1 MSQILLINDFVSR
14 GKIAGNMVDPVLSH
28 AGHDV
33 YFLPTAL
40 ISHNFSL
47 GNVAVLDTNKY
58 IKDCLNVWKK
68 LDFNFDLVLI
78 GYIENIEQKNIIVD
92 YLKSIPDE
100 VLVILDPIMGD
111 DGSLYPGL
119 GDEKIQIY
127 KEILAYADIILP
139 NYTEASLLGLNN
151 FDDLIENDKK
161 YVITSIEEDNKSYTL
176 GISDKLHRV
185 YYEKLDAKYAGTGDL
200 FDGLFINYY
209 LDTCDFNLSV
219 EKTVEDMSKILSI
232 QNEDYKDNISIAI
245 EAILPKIGGACHAW

>member
-33 YFLPTAL
+33 YFLPTTL

-68 LDFNFDLVLI
+68 LDFNFDLVFI
-78 GYIENIEQKNIIVD
+78 GYIENIDQKDIIVD
-92 YLKSIPDE
+92 YLKSISDE

-119 GDEKIQIY
+119 SDEKIQIY

-139 NYTEASLLGLNN
+139 NHTEASLLGLDN
-151 FDDLIENDKK
+151 FDDLLEGNNK
-161 YVITSIEEDNKSYTL
+161 YVITSIEEDNKSYIL
-176 GISDKLHRV
+176 GISNKLHKV

-200 FDGLFINYY
+200 FDGLFINHY
-209 LDTCDFNLSV
+209 LETCDFNLSI
-219 EKTVEDMSKILSI
+219 EKTVENMSKILSI
-232 QNEDYKDNISIAI
+232 QNEDFKDNISIAI
-245 EAILPKIGGACHAW
+245 EAILPKIGGAYNA

>member
-47 GNVAVLDTNKY
+47 GDVAILDTNKY

-68 LDFNFDLVLI
+68 LDFNFDLIFI
-78 GYIENIEQKNIIVD
+78 GYIENIEQKNIIVN
-92 YLKSIPDE
+92 YLKSMSDQ

-127 KEILAYADIILP
+127 KEILTYADIIIP
-139 NYTEASLLGLNN
+139 NHTEASYLDLDN
-151 FDDLIENDKK
+151 FDDLLDDDKK
-161 YVITSIEEDNKSYTL
+161 YVITSIEEDKKSYTL
-176 GISDKLHRV
+176 GISDKLYRV
-185 YYEKLDAKYAGTGDL
+185 FYKKLDAKYAGTGDL
-200 FDGLFINYY
+200 FDGLFIKHY
-209 LDTCDFNLSV
+209 LETCDFNLSI
-219 EKTVEDMSKILSI
+219 EKTVEDMSKILRM
-232 QNEDYKDNISIAI
+232 QKEEFEDNISIAI
-245 EAILPKIGGACHAW
+245 ETILPKIEGAYNA

>member
-139 NYTEASLLGLNN
+139 NHTEASLLDLDN

-176 GISDKLHRV
+176 GISDRLHRV
-185 YYEKLDAKYAGTGDL
+185 FYEKLDAKYTGTGDL
-200 FDGLFINYY
+200 FDGLFINHY
-209 LDTCDFNLSV
+209 LETCDFNLSI

-232 QNEDYKDNISIAI
+232 QNEDFKDNISIAI
-245 EAILPKIGGACHAW
+245 EAILPKIGGAYNA

>member
-47 GNVAVLDTNKY
+47 GNVATLDTNKY

-68 LDFNFDLVLI
+68 LDFNFDLVFI

-92 YLKSIPDE
+92 YLKTLADQ
-100 VLVILDPIMGD
+100 VLVIMDPIMGD

-127 KEILAYADIILP
+127 KEILAYADIIIP
-139 NYTEASLLGLNN
+139 NHTEASLLDLDN
-151 FDDLIENDKK
+151 FDDLLEHNKK
-161 YVITSIEEDNKSYTL
+161 YVITSVEEDEKSYTL

-185 YYEKLDAKYAGTGDL
+185 FYEKLDAKYAGTGDL
-200 FDGLFINYY
+200 FDGLFINNY
-209 LDTCDFNLSV
+209 LETSDFNLSI
-219 EKTVEDMSKILSI
+219 ERTVKDMSKILSI
-232 QNEDYKDNISIAI
+232 QNEDFKDNISIAI
-245 EAILPKIGGACHAW
+245 EAILPKIGGAYHA

>member
-47 GNVAVLDTNKY
+47 GNVAILDTNKY

-68 LDFNFDLVLI
+68 LDFNFDLVFI

-92 YLKSIPDE
+92 YLKSISDE

-127 KEILAYADIILP
+127 KEVLTYADIILP
-139 NYTEASLLGLNN
+139 NYTEASLLGLDNYDN
-151 FDDLIENDKK
+151 LPETGKK
-161 YVITSIEEDNKSYTL
+161 YVITSIEEDKKSYTL

-200 FDGLFINYY
+200 FDGLFIKHY
-209 LDTCDFNLSV
+209 LETSDFNLSI
-219 EKTVEDMSKILSI
+219 ERTVKDMSKILSI
-232 QNEDYKDNISIAI
+232 QNEDFKDNISIAI
-245 EAILPKIGGACHAW
+245 EAILPKIGGAYHA